1 MQLFKTKKSLGM
13 ILLVIIVLA
22 IIIALP
28 QYLEMKRDA
37 KIHGPVADSIVFKKV
52 AMEDALKELQ
62 AGNIDYYLSS
72 LDSTQALEAKNDKN
86 IKLYSA
92 YSEFGSISLN
102 PAPGKNGKLN
112 PFSIQ
117 KIRLAMNYLI
127 DKQKIVDDVFGG
139 LALPVAANMVP
150 GHPSYQNIKPTVD
163 KYDFKVDKTKAEA
176 LIAEGMKSA
185 GAVKTN
191 DKWTY
196 RGKPIELNVFID
208 NESKDSKGMAEMIST
223 ELEGVGFTVNKNYYD
238 RSNKSFKSP
247 TYTTDPNELKWNFD
261 ITGWIYY
268 GASKYTSFGF
278 PSLYEPKGGWKYEN
292 KEIEDVKEQM
302 KSCETEA
309 KWAELNRKLTD
320 LYLNDSVGIWLVAK
334 EGLSAAKSNV
344 SGLTNDEYI
353 GLRYLKNI
361 RQAKNKETNTLTIG
375 SEYLY
380 EAGSSWNPVVIESI
394 GMIDVINAIHDPM
407 RWTDKDLETKPF
419 RWGYTIKSTGDTDI
433 PADAFIWNVDKNK
446 WDNVAEGT
454 KAKTEITLDLSKYLG
469 AKWHD
474 GEEINWGDVLYFI
487 ASTWD
492 RSYDKT
498 KQKISDEG
506 WQDYFEGL
514 QGLRISGDNL
524 IVYLDRTD
532 FDKDNLLLF
541 AKLFQRIA
549 PLEIYAGSDKLVF
562 GNKGFQYGEIED
574 EKLEKLNLTNKDHVA
589 KIFTELDSINYSEIE
604 PFVSINGTSYFSE
617 ERLTNRKKALT
628 DWYNAHGHLIISDG
642 PFYLDRYNAETGD
655 ITMKAFR
662 DESYP
667 FTKSNWFV
675 K

>member
-1 MQLFKTKKSLGM
+1 MQLFKSKKSLG
-13 ILLVIIVLA
+13 IISLAIIVLA
-22 IIIALP
+22 IIIALL

-37 KIHGPVADSIVFKKV
+37 KIHGPVADTVIFKKV
-52 AMEDALKELQ
+52 AKENVLKELQ

-72 LDSTQALEAKNDKN
+72 LDSTQALAAKNDKN

-92 YSEFGSISLN
+92 YSEFGSIAFN
-102 PAPGKNGKLN
+102 PAPGKGGKLN

-117 KIRLAMNYLI
+117 KVRLAMNYLV
-127 DKQKIVDDVFGG
+127 DKQEIVDTAYGG
-139 LALPVAANMVP
+139 LAIPVAANIIP
-150 GHPSYQNIKPTVD
+150 EHPSYQNIKPIVD

-185 GAVKTN
+185 GAVKTD

-196 RGKPIELNVFID
+196 KNKPVELIVYID
-208 NESKDSKGMAEMIST
+208 NETKDSKEMAEIIST
-223 ELEGVGFTVNKNYYD
+223 ELEGVGFTVNKNYYN
-238 RSNKSFKSP
+238 RSDESFKSP
-247 TYTTDPNELKWNFD
+247 TYTTDPNELKWNFY

-278 PSLYEPKGGWKYEN
+278 PGIYEPKGGWKYEN
-292 KEIEDVKEQM
+292 QEIKDIEEQM
-302 KSCETEA
+302 KNCETEA

-320 LYLNDSVGIWLVAK
+320 LHLNDSVGIWLVAK
-334 EGLSAAKSNV
+334 EGLSPAKSTV
-344 SGLTNDEYI
+344 KGLVNDEYI
-353 GLRYLKNI
+353 GLRFLGNI
-361 RQAKNKETNTLTIG
+361 RQAKNKNSNTLTIG

-380 EAGSSWNPVVIESI
+380 EVGSSWNPVVIESI
-394 GMIDVINAIHDPM
+394 GMIDIVNAIHDPA
-407 RWTDKDLETKPF
+407 RWNDKDLETKPF
-419 RWGYTIKSTGDTDI
+419 RWGYTIKSTGNTDM
-433 PADAFIWNVDKNK
+433 PADAFTWNVNKNK
-446 WDNVAEGT
+446 WDNVAKGT

-469 AKWHD
+469 TKWHD

-532 FDKDNLLLF
+532 FDKDNLMIF
-541 AKLFQRIA
+541 PKLFQRSA

-562 GNKGFQYGEIED
+562 GNKGFQYGEIEND
-574 EKLEKLNLTNKDHVA
+574 KLQKLNLTNKDHIA
-589 KIFTELDSINYSEIE
+589 KIFTELDSLNYSEIA
-604 PFVSINGTSYFSE
+604 PFVSVNGTSYFSE
-617 ERLTNRKKALT
+617 ENLASRKKALT
-628 DWYNAHGHLIISDG
+628 DWYQTHGHLIISDG
-642 PFYLDRYNAETGD
+642 PFYIDNYNSETGD
-655 ITMKAFR
+655 ITLKAFR
-662 DESYP
+662 SEAYP
-667 FTKSNWFV
+667 FTKGIWCV

>member
-1 MQLFKTKKSLGM
+1 
-13 ILLVIIVLA
+13 
-22 IIIALP
+22 
-28 QYLEMKRDA
+28 
-37 KIHGPVADSIVFKKV
+37 
-52 AMEDALKELQ
+52 
-62 AGNIDYYLSS
+62 
-72 LDSTQALEAKNDKN
+72 
-86 IKLYSA
+86 
-92 YSEFGSISLN
+92 
-102 PAPGKNGKLN
+102 
-112 PFSIQ
+112 
-117 KIRLAMNYLI
+117 
-127 DKQKIVDDVFGG
+127 
-139 LALPVAANMVP
+139 
-150 GHPSYQNIKPTVD
+150 
-163 KYDFKVDKTKAEA
+163 
-176 LIAEGMKSA
+176 MKSA
-185 GAVKTN
+185 GAVKVN

-196 RGKPIELNVFID
+196 ENKPIELNVFID
-208 NESKDSKGMAEMIST
+208 NETKDSKEMAEIIST
-223 ELEGVGFTVNKNYYD
+223 ELEGVGFTVNKNYYN
-238 RSNKSFKSP
+238 RSDENFKSP

-261 ITGWIYY
+261 ITSWIYY

-278 PSLYEPKGGWKYEN
+278 PGLYEPKGGWKYEN
-292 KEIEDVKEQM
+292 KKIKDVEEQM

-320 LYLNDSVGIWLVAK
+320 LHLNDSVGIWLVAK
-334 EGLSAAKSNV
+334 EGLSPARSTVK
-344 SGLTNDEYI
+344 GLINDKYI
-353 GLRYLKNI
+353 GLRFLGNI
-361 RQAKNKETNTLTIG
+361 RQAKNKNSNTLTIG

-394 GMIDVINAIHDPM
+394 GMIDVVNAIHDPA
-407 RWTDKDLETKPF
+407 RWTDNMLETKPF
-419 RWGYTIKSTGDTDI
+419 RWGYSIKSADDI
-433 PADAFIWNVDKNK
+433 NVPADAFVWNVNKNK

-454 KAKTEITLDLSKYLG
+454 KAKAEITLDLSKYLDTT
-469 AKWHD
+469 WHN
-474 GEEINWGDVLYFI
+474 GRKISWGDVLYFI

-498 KQKISDEG
+498 KQKISDDG
-506 WQDYFEGL
+506 WQDYFDGL
-514 QGLRISGDNL
+514 QGLKISGNNL

-541 AKLFQRIA
+541 PKLFQRIA

-589 KIFTELDSINYSEIE
+589 KIFAELDSINYSEIE
-604 PFVSINGTSYFSE
+604 PFVSVNGTSYFSE

-642 PFYLDRYNAETGD
+642 PFYLDRYNVETGD

-667 FTKSNWFV
+667 FTKGNWFV